1 MVMIRKY
8 IIQIWYYQKVN
19 EPRIQNTEFLFTKLY
34 MQRQILGYE
43 K

>member
-8 IIQIWYYQKVN
+8 IIKIWYYQVN
-19 EPRIQNTEFLFTKLY
+19 ESRIQNTEFLFTQLY
-34 MQRQILGYE
+34 MQRQILAYE